1 MRIASSAIASLAIL
15 SLTACDPTTTEPEDA
30 GADAPR
36 MPRDGGPD
44 TREPYDA
51 GSGPRIPESE
61 AAAGR
66 EGCAYERG
74 AMPWETIGEE
84 FPIGAEIPI
93 RHFILVMQENRS
105 FDHYFGAMEG
115 VDGITPEM
123 SNPEADGTPVPA
135 FHTDEYCIDDPHHG
149 WTATHGQWNDGAN
162 DGFVTHNGEN
172 GARAMGYLTE
182 EDLPFYYD
190 LYSRFAMSDHH
201 FCSVLGPTW
210 PNREYY
216 LAASS
221 FGMTGNDPI
230 ARDRYVDAG
239 DRIIFHGLERA
250 GVDWRIYHST
260 VPFVWGA
267 FASWAFAEPAR
278 GRTRDLERFYEDIEN
293 GELPEV
299 AWVDPTWSL
308 SSTQTT
314 DEHPPANPQI
324 GQAWLRDLVTRVM
337 ASPQWAETAIII
349 TYDEHG
355 GFWDHAPPP
364 EACPPGD
371 YPAEGGGGD
380 GFDRLG
386 IRVPFV
392 IVSPYSRAG
401 YVSDRVTDHAS
412 ILRLLEARYLLP
424 AMTGRDANAWPL
436 LDMFDFE
443 GVPFM
448 TPPTDLAA
456 APVNE
461 ARNEA
466 CRSFSE

>member
-1 MRIASSAIASLAIL
+1 MRRSLPFLTVALL
-15 SLTACDPTTTEPEDA
+15 SLGCEPSGPVEDA

-36 MPRDGGPD
+36 AMRDSGPD
-44 TREPYDA
+44 TRVPYDA
-51 GSGPRIPESE
+51 GTITRVPETE

-66 EGCAYERG
+66 SGCAFARG

-84 FPIGAEIPI
+84 FPLGQDIPI

-105 FDHYFGAMEG
+105 FDHYFGTMEG
-115 VDGITPEM
+115 VDGITPGM
-123 SNPEADGTPVPA
+123 SNPDASGAPVEP
-135 FHTDEYCIDDPHHG
+135 FHTTDYCVEDPEHG
-149 WTATHGQWNDGAN
+149 WTASHGQWADGTN
-162 DGFVTHNGEN
+162 SGFVTHNGAN
-172 GARAMGYLTE
+172 GERAMGYLTE
-182 EDLPFYYD
+182 EDLPFYFD

-201 FCSVLGPTW
+201 HCSLLGPTW

-221 FGMTGNDPI
+221 FGATRNDAIP
-230 ARDRYVDAG
+230 RERYTDG
-239 DRIIFHGLERA
+239 DRLIFQSLERA
-250 GVDWRIYHST
+250 GVDWRIYQSS

-267 FASWAFAEPAR
+267 FATYALAEPAR
-278 GRTRDLERFYEDIEN
+278 GRTRRLEAFYTDIEN
-293 GELPEV
+293 GTLPEV
-299 AWVDPTWSL
+299 AWVDPTWSTGG
-308 SSTQTT
+308 SQAN

-324 GQAWLRDLVTRVM
+324 GQAWIRDLVTRVM
-337 ASPQWAETAIII
+337 ASPDWAETAIII

-355 GFWDHAPPP
+355 GFWDHVPPP

-371 YPAEGGGGD
+371 YPAEGGGGAE
-380 GFDRLG
+380 FDRLG
-386 IRVPFV
+386 FRVPLV

-424 AMTGRDANAWPL
+424 ALSGRDANAWPL

-443 GVPFM
+443 AAPFM

-456 APVNE
+456 APMD
-461 ARNEA
+461 ATRNEA
-466 CRSFSE
+466 CVAEF

>member
-1 MRIASSAIASLAIL
+1 MRRSLAL
-15 SLTACDPTTTEPEDA
+15 FSVVLPLAACEPMISIEDA

-36 MPRDGGPD
+36 PGRDSGPD
-44 TREPYDA
+44 TRVPYDA
-51 GSGPRIPESE
+51 GMVVRVPESE

-66 EGCAYERG
+66 TGCAFDRG

-84 FPIGAEIPI
+84 FPLGEDIPI

-105 FDHYFGAMEG
+105 FDHYFGTMEG
-115 VDGITPEM
+115 VDGIAPGM
-123 SNPEADGTPVPA
+123 SNPDASGTPVEP
-135 FHTDEYCIDDPHHG
+135 FSTTDYCVDDPHHG
-149 WTATHGQWNDGAN
+149 WAASHGQWAGGTNE
-162 DGFVTHNGEN
+162 GFVTNNGAN

-182 EDLPFYYD
+182 ADLPFYFD
-190 LYSRFAMSDHH
+190 LYSRFSMSDHH
-201 FCSVLGPTW
+201 HCSLLGPTW

-216 LAASS
+216 LGASS
-221 FGMTGNDPI
+221 FGAIGNDAI
-230 ARDRYVDAG
+230 ARERYMDG
-239 DRIIFHGLERA
+239 DRLIFQGLERA

-260 VPFVWGA
+260 VPFIWGA
-267 FASWAFAEPAR
+267 FASYSFSEPAR
-278 GRTRDLERFYEDIEN
+278 SRTRELDEFYADVESGN
-293 GELPEV
+293 LPEV
-299 AWVDPTWSL
+299 AWVDPTWSVGG
-308 SSTQTT
+308 SQAT

-324 GQAWLRDLVTRVM
+324 GQAWVRDLVTRVM

-355 GFWDHAPPP
+355 GFWDHVPPP

-371 YPAEGGGGD
+371 YPAEGGGGPE
-380 GFDRLG
+380 FDRLG
-386 IRVPFV
+386 FRVPLV

-436 LDMFDFE
+436 LDMFDFA
-443 GVPFM
+443 GAPFM

-456 APVNE
+456 APLDE
-461 ARNEA
+461 ARNAECVA
-466 CRSFSE
+466 EF